1 MRNQLADIEGHCT
14 ISYVYFFINS
24 TMSLKQLVKTGFG
37 LGLGIAA
44 AQMLYLAVGLL
55 LLLWGVSLLKKARRG
70 QGSMTTAYFVLAL
83 GVIFGLGLGAGFLLD
98 NAMNNF

>member
-1 MRNQLADIEGHCT
+1 
-14 ISYVYFFINS
+14 
-24 TMSLKQLVKTGFG
+24 MSLKQLVKTGFG
-37 LGLGIAA
+37 LGIGIAA

-55 LLLWGVSLLKKARRG
+55 FLLWGVSLLKKARRG

>member
-1 MRNQLADIEGHCT
+1 
-14 ISYVYFFINS
+14 
-24 TMSLKQLVKTGFG
+24 
-37 LGLGIAA
+37 
-44 AQMLYLAVGLL
+44 
-55 LLLWGVSLLKKARRG
+55 VSLLKKARRG